1 MRKLL
6 YLLASAAVM
15 AGGCSEKKETP
26 AGEGCG
32 TIRIACEADATID
45 AAAAMAAVQGATRA
59 AAKPDGKDFT
69 LRIRGENFDKSW
81 ATVAAYNAEETAYSF
96 PEGRYAITV
105 TYGDPEA
112 EGADKPYYAG
122 ATEVEV
128 AARRTSTAQIT
139 ATIGNAQTLVRAT
152 ESFKKYYNNAEF
164 TVTTGAGSIFTFRP
178 CDAAEAEA
186 VWVQAGKP
194 LTLKGT
200 ARGQS
205 QDGTSEGPLYTF
217 TPRAARSGTPSHAPH
232 LHARR
237 QEGRQRDA
245 DRHPRRRIHRDRGTR
260 RGTQRRGHRITQIK
274 TPRYENLYQ
283 DSDGC
288 GSDGAARDRLCERR
302 SRL

>member
-96 PEGRYAITV
+96 PEGRYTITV

-139 ATIGNAQTLVRAT
+139 ATIGNSQTLVRAT
-152 ESFKKYYNNAEF
+152 ESFKTYYNNAEF
-164 TVTTGAGSIFTFRP
+164 TVTTG
-178 CDAAEAEA
+178 AEA

-217 TPRAARSGTPSHAPH
+217 TPEPLEAARPATRHIFTLDAKKAGSATLTVTLG
-232 LHARR
+232 
-237 QEGRQRDA
+237 EGYTETVELDVELNDEA
-245 DRHPRRRIHRDRGTR
+245 I
-260 RGTQRRGHRITQIK
+260 
-274 TPRYENLYQ
+274 E
-283 DSDGC
+283 
-288 GSDGAARDRLCERR
+288 
-302 SRL
+302 

>member
-96 PEGRYAITV
+96 PEGRYTITV

-139 ATIGNAQTLVRAT
+139 ATIGNSQTLVRAT

-164 TVTTGAGSIFTFRP
+164 TVTTGAGGIFTFRP
-178 CDAAEAEA
+178 CDEAEAEA

-217 TPRAARSGTPSHAPH
+217 TPEP
-232 LHARR
+232 L
-237 QEGRQRDA
+237 
-245 DRHPRRRIHRDRGTR
+245 
-260 RGTQRRGHRITQIK
+260 
-274 TPRYENLYQ
+274 
-283 DSDGC
+283 
-288 GSDGAARDRLCERR
+288 
-302 SRL
+302 

>member
-6 YLLASAAVM
+6 YILASAAVA
-15 AGGCSEKKETP
+15 AGGCSEKKEAP

-32 TIRIACEADATID
+32 TIRIVCEADATID
-45 AAAAMAAVQGATRA
+45 AASTVPAQSATRA
-59 AAKPDGKDFT
+59 AAKPAGEDFA
-69 LRIRGENFDKSW
+69 LRITGEDFDRTW
-81 ATVAAYNAEETAYSF
+81 ETVAAYNAEDTSYSF
-96 PEGRYAITV
+96 PEGRYTITV

-139 ATIGNAQTLVRAT
+139 ATIGNSQTLVRAT

-164 TVTTGAGSIFTFRP
+164 TVTTGAGGIFTFRP
-178 CDAAEAEA
+178 CDEAEAEA

-217 TPRAARSGTPSHAPH
+217 TPEPLEAARPATRHIFTLDAKKAGSATLTVTLG
-232 LHARR
+232 
-237 QEGRQRDA
+237 EGYTETVELDVELNDEA
-245 DRHPRRRIHRDRGTR
+245 T
-260 RGTQRRGHRITQIK
+260 
-274 TPRYENLYQ
+274 E
-283 DSDGC
+283 
-288 GSDGAARDRLCERR
+288 
-302 SRL
+302 

>member
-81 ATVAAYNAEETAYSF
+81 ATVAAYNAEETAYTF

-112 EGADKPYYAG
+112 EGADKP
-122 ATEVEV
+122 
-128 AARRTSTAQIT
+128 
-139 ATIGNAQTLVRAT
+139 
-152 ESFKKYYNNAEF
+152 
-164 TVTTGAGSIFTFRP
+164 
-178 CDAAEAEA
+178 
-186 VWVQAGKP
+186 
-194 LTLKGT
+194 
-200 ARGQS
+200 
-205 QDGTSEGPLYTF
+205 
-217 TPRAARSGTPSHAPH
+217 
-232 LHARR
+232 
-237 QEGRQRDA
+237 
-245 DRHPRRRIHRDRGTR
+245 
-260 RGTQRRGHRITQIK
+260 
-274 TPRYENLYQ
+274 
-283 DSDGC
+283 
-288 GSDGAARDRLCERR
+288 
-302 SRL
+302 

>member
-59 AAKPDGKDFT
+59 AAKPD
-69 LRIRGENFDKSW
+69 ENFDKSW

-96 PEGRYAITV
+96 PEGRYTITV

-139 ATIGNAQTLVRAT
+139 ATIGNSQTLVRAT
-152 ESFKKYYNNAEF
+152 ESFKKYYNNAE
-164 TVTTGAGSIFTFRP
+164 
-178 CDAAEAEA
+178 
-186 VWVQAGKP
+186 
-194 LTLKGT
+194 
-200 ARGQS
+200 
-205 QDGTSEGPLYTF
+205 
-217 TPRAARSGTPSHAPH
+217 RAASSRSVPATRPKRKPS
-232 LHARR
+232 
-237 QEGRQRDA
+237 
-245 DRHPRRRIHRDRGTR
+245 
-260 RGTQRRGHRITQIK
+260 
-274 TPRYENLYQ
+274 
-283 DSDGC
+283 GC
-288 GSDGAARDRLCERR
+288 RPESR
-302 SRL
+302 SP